1 MAFDFACPDWPDRL
15 QRGATPIADLDLDEE
30 TAARAVNI
38 FNKLRLPD
46 VPGQPELRVAAGE
59 WMRDIVR
66 AIFGSMVRV
75 RKETAIDAAFVPPAG
90 DEEWIEVRRVGEV
103 FILVPKKNAKTT
115 SAAAIALTFMLMN
128 ERRNADMLIIGPTQK
143 ISEVAFEQAKGI
155 ILADDWLQKRFHL
168 IEHKKTI
175 RDRKTGTRLMVR
187 TFGMDVLT
195 GAKPIFALID
205 EVHILGSVP
214 YAADVIRQIRGGM
227 LPFPESVLVMITTQS
242 DHPPMGVFR
251 SELQYARGVRDG
263 KITERVRML
272 PVLYEFPEA
281 VQTGDAKAWANP
293 DMWHMVTPN
302 LNRSITIDALMDG
315 YERAKQDGQ
324 AEIIAWA
331 TQHLNVEVGL
341 ALHSNRWV
349 GADFWPA
356 AVRIEVQGGGLVGL
370 QKLIER
376 CEVATVGIDGG
387 GADDLGGLGVIG
399 RERETR
405 RLIGWAHAWA
415 HPTVLQ
421 RRKEI
426 IPALQDFANDGD
438 LTFCDRPTQDHDE
451 MCEIVAL
458 LGDAGLLPETEAV
471 GLDAAGVSA
480 LVDALVGSGVAQ
492 EQMVAVAQGYRLSS
506 AIWGLERKLMDGTF
520 VHGGQRLMAWCIGN
534 AKAEQKGNAVLI
546 TKETAGKAKIDP
558 LIALFNA
565 FALMSRNPSV
575 AGGSYL
581 DESELMVL

>member
-1 MAFDFACPDWPDRL
+1 MPFDFACPDWADRL
-15 QRGATPIADLDLDEE
+15 RRGETPIADLALDMV
-30 TAARAVNI
+30 AAERAVSI

-46 VPGQPELRVAAGE
+46 VPGQPELREAAGE

-66 AIFGSMVRV
+66 AVFGSM
-75 RKETAIDAAFVPPAG
+75 ETTPNGP
-90 DEEWIEVRRVGEV
+90 EVRQVGEI

-115 SAAAIALTFMLMN
+115 SAAAIALTFMLLN
-128 ERRNADMLIIGPTQK
+128 KRRNADMLIIGPTQK
-143 ISEVAFEQAKGI
+143 ISDVAFEQARGMI
-155 ILADDWLQKRFHL
+155 EADPDGFLQKRFHVQD
-168 IEHKKTI
+168 HKKTI
-175 RDRKTGTRLMVR
+175 RCRVTGARLMIR

-205 EVHILGSVP
+205 EVHLLGTVS

-227 LPFPESVLVMITTQS
+227 MPFPESVLVMITTQS
-242 DHPPMGVFR
+242 DHPPAGVFR

-281 VQTGDAKAWANP
+281 VQTSEAKAWADP
-293 DMWHMVTPN
+293 DLWHMVTPN

-349 GADFWPA
+349 GADFWQGA
-356 AVRIEVQGGGLVGL
+356 MRVEVEGGGLIGL
-370 QKLIER
+370 QRLIER

-387 GADDLGGLGVIG
+387 GADDLGGLSVIG
-399 RERETR
+399 REKETR

-438 LTFCDRPTQDHDE
+438 LTFCERPTQDHEE
-451 MCEIVAL
+451 MCDIVGTL
-458 LGDAGLLPETEAV
+458 MDAKLLPEAEAV
-471 GLDAAGVSA
+471 GLDAAGVAA
-480 LVDALVGSGVAQ
+480 LVDALAGAGVTEA
-492 EQMVAVAQGYRLSS
+492 QMVAVAQGYRLSS

-558 LIALFNA
+558 LIAMFNA
-565 FALMSRNPSV
+565 FALMSRNPV
-575 AGGSYL
+575 ARVGSYL
-581 DESELMVL
+581 DEAELLVL

>member
-1 MAFDFACPDWPDRL
+1 MPFDFACPDWADRL
-15 QRGATPIADLDLDEE
+15 GRGETPIADLELDMV
-30 TAARAVNI
+30 AAERAVSI

-46 VPGQPELRVAAGE
+46 VPGQPELREAAGE

-66 AIFGSMVRV
+66 AVFGSM
-75 RKETAIDAAFVPPAG
+75 ETTPNGP
-90 DEEWIEVRRVGEV
+90 EVRQVGEV

-115 SAAAIALTFMLMN
+115 SAAAIALTFMLLN
-128 ERRNADMLIIGPTQK
+128 KRRNADMLIIGPTQK
-143 ISEVAFEQAKGI
+143 ISDVAFEQARGMI
-155 ILADDWLQKRFHL
+155 EADPDGFLQKRFHVQD
-168 IEHKKTI
+168 HKKTI
-175 RDRKTGTRLMVR
+175 RCRVTGARLMIR

-205 EVHILGSVP
+205 EVHLLGTVS

-227 LPFPESVLVMITTQS
+227 MPFPESVLVMITTQS
-242 DHPPMGVFR
+242 DHPPAGVFR

-281 VQTGDAKAWANP
+281 VQTSEAKAWADP
-293 DMWHMVTPN
+293 DLWHMVTPN

-349 GADFWPA
+349 GADFWQGA
-356 AVRIEVQGGGLVGL
+356 MRVEIEGGGLIGL
-370 QKLIER
+370 QRLIER

-387 GADDLGGLGVIG
+387 GADDLGGLSVIG
-399 RERETR
+399 REKETR

-438 LTFCDRPTQDHDE
+438 LTFCERPTQDHEE
-451 MCEIVAL
+451 MCDIVGTL
-458 LGDAGLLPETEAV
+458 MDAKLLPEAEAV
-471 GLDAAGVSA
+471 GLDAAGVAA
-480 LVDALVGSGVAQ
+480 LVDALAGVGVTEA
-492 EQMVAVAQGYRLSS
+492 QMVAVAQGYRLSS

-558 LIALFNA
+558 LIAMFNA
-565 FALMSRNPSV
+565 FALMSRNPNIAV
-575 AGGSYL
+575 RAEIRARTL
-581 DESELMVL
+581 

>member
-1 MAFDFACPDWPDRL
+1 MPFDFACPDWADKL
-15 QRGATPIADLDLDEE
+15 LRGETPIADLPLDDAA
-30 TAARAVNI
+30 AARAVGI
-38 FNKLRLPD
+38 FDNLQLPD
-46 VPGQPELRVAAGE
+46 VVGQPYLRDSAGE

-66 AIFGSMVRV
+66 AIFGSMQ
-75 RKETAIDAAFVPPAG
+75 TSAAGP
-90 DEEWIEVRRVGEV
+90 EVRQVGEV
-103 FILVPKKNAKTT
+103 FVLVPKKNAKTT

-128 ERRNADMLIIGPTQK
+128 QRRNADMLIIGPTQK
-143 ISEVAFEQAKGI
+143 ISDVAFEQAKGMI
-155 ILADDWLQKRFHL
+155 EADAEGFLQKRFH
-168 IEHKKTI
+168 IQDHKKTI
-175 RDRKTGTRLMVR
+175 RDRVTNARLMVR

-227 LPFPESVLVMITTQS
+227 LPFPEACLVMITTQS
-242 DHPPMGVFR
+242 DHPPQGAFK

-263 KITERVRML
+263 LITERVRLL

-281 VQTGDAKAWANP
+281 IQTSEDKRWQDP
-293 DMWHMVTPN
+293 DLWHMVTPN
-302 LNRSITIDALMDG
+302 LGRSITIEALQNG

-349 GADFWPA
+349 GADFWSA
-356 AVRIEVQGGGLVGL
+356 AKIEGLTSL
-370 QKLIER
+370 QDLIAR
-376 CEVATVGIDGG
+376 SEVATIGIDGG
-387 GADDLGGLGVIG
+387 GADDLGGLYVFG
-399 RERETR
+399 REKETR
-405 RLIGWAHAWA
+405 RLLGWGHAWA

-426 IPALQDFANDGD
+426 IPALQDFAADGD
-438 LTFCDRPTQDHDE
+438 LTFCEYATQDHDE
-451 MCEIVAL
+451 MCDIAATL
-458 LGDAGLLPETEAV
+458 MDAGLLPQAEAI

-480 LVDALVGSGVAQ
+480 LVDALIGAGVAQ

-506 AIWGLERKLMDGTF
+506 AIWGTERKLMDGTM

-534 AKAEQKGNAVLI
+534 ARAEQKGNAVLI

-558 LIALFNA
+558 LIAMFNA
-565 FALMSRNPSV
+565 FALMSRNPEV
-575 AGGSYL
+575 AVKAQL
-581 DESELMVL
+581 RARTL

>member
-1 MAFDFACPDWPDRL
+1 MAFDFACPDWADRL
-15 QRGATPIADLDLDEE
+15 LRGETPIADLALDMV
-30 TAARAVNI
+30 AAERAVSI

-46 VPGQPELRVAAGE
+46 VPGQPELREAAGE

-66 AIFGSMVRV
+66 AVFGSM
-75 RKETAIDAAFVPPAG
+75 ETSPNGP
-90 DEEWIEVRRVGEV
+90 EVRQVGEV
-103 FILVPKKNAKTT
+103 YILVPKKNAKTT
-115 SAAAIALTFMLMN
+115 SAAAIALTFMLLN
-128 ERRNADMLIIGPTQK
+128 KRRNADMLIIGPTQK
-143 ISEVAFEQAKGI
+143 ISDVAFEQARGMI
-155 ILADDWLQKRFHL
+155 EADADGFLQKRFHVQD
-168 IEHKKTI
+168 HKKTI
-175 RDRKTGTRLMVR
+175 RCRVTGARLMIR

-205 EVHILGSVP
+205 EVHLLGTVS

-227 LPFPESVLVMITTQS
+227 MPFPESVLVMITTQS
-242 DHPPMGVFR
+242 DHPPAGVFR

-272 PVLYEFPEA
+272 PVLYEFPES
-281 VQTGDAKAWANP
+281 VQTSDAKSWADP
-293 DMWHMVTPN
+293 ALWHMVTPN

-315 YERAKQDGQ
+315 YERAKQDGP

-349 GADFWPA
+349 GADFWQGA
-356 AVRIEVQGGGLVGL
+356 MRVEIEGGGLIGL
-370 QKLIER
+370 QRLIER

-387 GADDLGGLGVIG
+387 GADDLGGLAVIG

-438 LTFCDRPTQDHDE
+438 LTFSERPTQDHEE
-451 MCEIVAL
+451 MCDIVGPL
-458 LGDAGLLPETEAV
+458 KDAGLQPEAAAV
-471 GLDAAGVSA
+471 GRDAAGVGA
-480 LVDALVGSGVAQ
+480 LVDALAGAGVT
-492 EQMVAVAQGYRLSS
+492 ETQMVAVAQGYRLSS

-558 LIALFNA
+558 LIAMFNA
-565 FALMSRNPSV
+565 FALMSRNPAA
-575 AGGSYL
+575 AGGGVTPWDMDPNFRL
-581 DESELMVL
+581 AV

>member
-1 MAFDFACPDWPDRL
+1 MPFDFACPDWADRL
-15 QRGATPIADLDLDEE
+15 RRGETPIADLALDMV
-30 TAARAVNI
+30 AAERAVSI

-46 VPGQPELRVAAGE
+46 VPGQPELRDAAGE

-66 AIFGSMVRV
+66 AVFGSM
-75 RKETAIDAAFVPPAG
+75 ETTPNGP
-90 DEEWIEVRRVGEV
+90 EVRQVGEV

-115 SAAAIALTFMLMN
+115 SAAAIALTFMLLN
-128 ERRNADMLIIGPTQK
+128 KRRNADMLIIGPTQK
-143 ISEVAFEQAKGI
+143 ISDVAFEQARGMI
-155 ILADDWLQKRFHL
+155 EADLDGFLQKRFHVQD
-168 IEHKKTI
+168 HKKTI
-175 RDRKTGTRLMVR
+175 RCRVTGARLMIR

-205 EVHILGSVP
+205 EVHLLGTVS

-227 LPFPESVLVMITTQS
+227 MPFPESVLVMITTQS
-242 DHPPMGVFR
+242 DHPPAGVFR

-281 VQTGDAKAWANP
+281 IQTGEAKAWADP
-293 DMWHMVTPN
+293 DLWHMVTPN

-349 GADFWPA
+349 GADFWQGA
-356 AVRIEVQGGGLVGL
+356 LRIEVQGGGLIGL

-438 LTFCDRPTQDHDE
+438 LTFCDRPTQDHEE
-451 MCEIVAL
+451 MCDIVGL
-458 LGDAGLLPETEAV
+458 LGDAGLLPEAEAV
-471 GLDAAGVSA
+471 GLDAAGVAA
-480 LVDALVGSGVAQ
+480 LVDALAGSGVTEA
-492 EQMVAVAQGYRLSS
+492 QMVAVAQGYRLSS

-558 LIALFNA
+558 LIAMFNA
-565 FALMSRNPSV
+565 FALMSRNPTA
-575 AGGSYL
+575 AGGGVTPWDL
-581 DESELMVL
+581 DPNFRLAV